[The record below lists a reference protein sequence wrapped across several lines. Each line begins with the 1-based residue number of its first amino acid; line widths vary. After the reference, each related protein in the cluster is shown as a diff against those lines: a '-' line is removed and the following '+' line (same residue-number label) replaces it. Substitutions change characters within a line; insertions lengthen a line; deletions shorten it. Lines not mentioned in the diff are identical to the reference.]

1 MKNLNLRSFIKE
13 SGLLEEV
20 QRITK
25 RTDEGLPDEENIIE
39 EFKKNFL
46 ILFSDIDVKI
56 IEKYAKVL
64 KSYDIL
70 VNPTDRII
78 YPHSY
83 VIITKKCM
91 KIISIAKKALILN
104 GVVELMNVKAS
115 YAKNESMVK
124 LTGGK
129 DCFIMA
135 WDNSI
140 VTIDGEVTGRFYDG
154 SRGIAKGKSTAYFE
168 NDRNSSDYNEN
179 IVTDFA
185 KAVAS
190 GDRKT
195 LCLKNSFCKFTKSGY
210 SGLIYDKSTA
220 IVENGS
226 RISCFDES
234 VAEGRNSSTIHGYD
248 KSLSKLK
255 DFSRGFIY
263 GNAKVEAEDQTVVY
277 ARGDKAPE
285 AKMGGV
291 SVIFI
296 EETVDKKNIILKD
309 ESSSI
314 VYKAQ
319 LFIFSYSFA
328 SASQPVRQAGL
339 NYKKIWK
346 NQKNY

>member
-1 MKNLNLRSFIKE
+1 MLR
-13 SGLLEEV
+13 LL
-20 QRITK
+20 
-25 RTDEGLPDEENIIE
+25 
-39 EFKKNFL
+39 KK
-46 ILFSDIDVKI
+46 
-56 IEKYAKVL
+56 YTKVL
-64 KSYDIL
+64 KSYDIF
-70 VNPTDRII
+70 VNPTERII

-83 VIITKKCM
+83 IIITKKYM
-91 KIISIAKKALILN
+91 KIISIAEKALILN
-104 GVVELMNVKAS
+104 GVIELMNVKAS
-115 YAKNESMVK
+115 YAKNESIVK
-124 LTGGK
+124 LVGGE

-140 VTIDGEVTGRFYDG
+140 VTIDGEVTGRFYGG
-154 SRGIAKGKSTAYFE
+154 SKGIAKGKSTAYFE
-168 NDRNSSDYNEN
+168 NNRNSNDYNEN

-185 KAVAS
+185 KAVSS

-210 SGLIYDKSTA
+210 SGSIYDKSTA

-277 ARGDKAPE
+277 AKGDNAPE
-285 AKMGGV
+285 AKMRGD

-296 EETVDKKNIILKD
+296 KETVDKKNIVLKD
-309 ESSSI
+309 KSSSI
-314 VYKAQ
+314 VYKT
-319 LFIFSYSFA
+319 
-328 SASQPVRQAGL
+328 
-339 NYKKIWK
+339 
-346 NQKNY
+346 